1 MQNNFSD
8 PIAKL
13 TSMEKLKVNYTEEE
27 DGSGTI
33 RIDWD
38 ETDSDLQWWNDLGED
53 GQKSFILDS
62 LHNALGTYVD

>member
-1 MQNNFSD
+1 MQNTFYD

-13 TSMEKLKVNYTEEE
+13 TSVEKLKVNHTIEE

-33 RIDWD
+33 HIDWD
-38 ETDSDLQWWNDLGED
+38 ETDPDLQWWNDLGED

-62 LHNALGTYVD
+62 LHNALDTDVY

>member
-1 MQNNFSD
+1 MTFLS
-8 PIAKL
+8 
-13 TSMEKLKVNYTEEE
+13 SVEKLNIDFMEEE

-38 ETDSDLQWWNDLGED
+38 EKDPDLQWWNDLGED

-62 LHNALGTYVD
+62 LHHALGCDVN

>member
-1 MQNNFSD
+1 MQNTSCD

-13 TSMEKLKVNYTEEE
+13 TSVEKLKVNYIEEE

-38 ETDSDLQWWNDLGED
+38 ETDPDLQWWNNLGEN

-62 LHNALGTYVD
+62 LHHALDCNVN

>member
-53 GQKSFILDS
+53 GQKSFMLDS

>member
-1 MQNNFSD
+1 MQNTSCD

-13 TSMEKLKVNYTEEE
+13 TSVEKLKVDYIEEE

-33 RIDWD
+33 QIDWD
-38 ETDSDLQWWNDLGED
+38 ETDPDLQWWNDLGEN

-62 LHNALGTYVD
+62 LHHALGCDVN

>member
-1 MQNNFSD
+1 MQNISCD

-13 TSMEKLKVNYTEEE
+13 TSVEKLKVDYIEEE
-27 DGSGTI
+27 GGSGTI

-38 ETDSDLQWWNDLGED
+38 ETDPDLQWWNDLGEN

-62 LHNALGTYVD
+62 LHHALGCDVN

>member
-1 MQNNFSD
+1 MQSSSLN

-13 TSMEKLKVNYTEEE
+13 SSVEKLKIDYIEEE

-38 ETDSDLQWWNDLGED
+38 ETDPDLQWWNDLGED

-62 LHNALGTYVD
+62 LHHALGCDVN

>member
-13 TSMEKLKVNYTEEE
+13 TSIEKLKVNYTEEE

-62 LHNALGTYVD
+62 LHNALDHNVN

>member
-1 MQNNFSD
+1 MQNTSCD

-13 TSMEKLKVNYTEEE
+13 TSVEKLKVDYIEEE
-27 DGSGTI
+27 GGSGTI

-38 ETDSDLQWWNDLGED
+38 ETDPDLQWWNDLGEN

-62 LHNALGTYVD
+62 LHHALGCDVN